1 MAHDPNIDPL
11 ASLRGGS
18 SPFTLGSSLERAAL
32 RQQRSRVVRRTLF
45 VGFILITVTAVCLW
59 FALGIPSTP
68 VATAVNLAA
77 PPPPATPVP
86 SPTISSVPA
95 VRLDRPLPY
104 STRSVFVPQPLL
116 INAALA
122 TPEILRSLDVD
133 LAAYKDIR
141 SMLGSSDRVVMV
153 DNTANRETCIQITCE
168 GGDARSIVC
177 SAPAPSPFRVTN
189 LDGGLIFDIER
200 SNGSLASGPYLP
212 MRTRIGDEE
221 VLLWYE
227 NIPDVMAKLGRTQ
240 IQPLVVEAHR
250 TVLRRP
256 DKSVVFTR
264 PGRAASWSSVA
275 VYTISGTEIGNVRI
289 VWHSTE
295 ANELEVSISD
305 IPLGVYELRTTT
317 PDNEVERMLIVV
329 R

>member
-1 MAHDPNIDPL
+1 M
-11 ASLRGGS
+11 
-18 SPFTLGSSLERAAL
+18 
-32 RQQRSRVVRRTLF
+32 
-45 VGFILITVTAVCLW
+45 
-59 FALGIPSTP
+59 
-68 VATAVNLAA
+68 
-77 PPPPATPVP
+77 
-86 SPTISSVPA
+86 
-95 VRLDRPLPY
+95 
-104 STRSVFVPQPLL
+104 FVPQPLL

-240 IQPLVVEAHR
+240 IQL
-250 TVLRRP
+250 
-256 DKSVVFTR
+256 S
-264 PGRAASWSSVA
+264 
-275 VYTISGTEIGNVRI
+275 
-289 VWHSTE
+289 
-295 ANELEVSISD
+295 
-305 IPLGVYELRTTT
+305 
-317 PDNEVERMLIVV
+317 LIHI
-329 R
+329 